1 MGRSRRTRSGPPTVR
16 GPGRKSRKQ
25 REPVLPRNLQERARE
40 HSESFSLAVLV
51 IIQLPSLCPRSGS
64 EEDTGRKDTTESEAE
79 SAERGGEESQGG

>member
-1 MGRSRRTRSGPPTVR
+1 MGRSRRTRIGPPTVR

-40 HSESFSLAVLV
+40 HSESFSLGVLR
-51 IIQLPSLCPRSGS
+51 IQLPSFCLRSRS

>member
-40 HSESFSLAVLV
+40 HSESFSLRVLR
-51 IIQLPSLCPRSGS
+51 IQLPSFCPRSRS
-64 EEDTGRKDTTESEAE
+64 EEDIGRTDTTESEAE